1 VTLPIWQFITYGLIS
16 AVIGFGGG
24 AMLMRVLYHKA
35 LKDKE
40 ERLATVLERMDTVGR
55 FIKNEILHVPELD
68 EEQKQ
73 KK

>member
-1 VTLPIWQFITYGLIS
+1 MEMWPLIVCGFICAL
-16 AVIGFGGG
+16 IGFVGG
-24 AMLMRVLYHKA
+24 AMVMRVLYRKA

-40 ERLATVLERMDTVGR
+40 ERLAAVLERMDVLGG
-55 FIKNEILHVPELD
+55 FIKNEILHVPESD